1 MSLIRLLYSIKPMVT
16 WLLTKFLHG
25 ILAFERKSLITQ
37 REEGEKSAWQSVN
50 LGKKAA
56 HTAAAEMTEILV
68 IPHHVHFW
76 LQLVSPRDI
85 DVDYR

>member
-1 MSLIRLLYSIKPMVT
+1 
-16 WLLTKFLHG
+16 LTKFLHG
-25 ILAFERKSLITQ
+25 ILAFERKSLIAQ

-50 LGKKAA
+50 LGKKAD

-76 LQLVSPRDI
+76 LQLVFPRDI